1 MGECH
6 LDDLL
11 DILDDDDDFEEN
23 VQGTVSKNE
32 EDEPSVSQSPS
43 TVLKTDV
50 KEVCNVSAEGDSD
63 PEKEAL
69 RRKLQEME
77 EQMRQIKSQLAPA
90 PEEKQKTVREVDMF
104 ASGGNNVDSKHL
116 RSPVKVMLLILSDDY
131 ITYAPSK
138 PCHNMNVTSRCRPIH

>member
-32 EDEPSVSQSPS
+32 EAEPSTSPN
-43 TVLKTDV
+43 TVQKTD
-50 KEVCNVSAEGDSD
+50 VCNVSAEGDSD
-63 PEKEAL
+63 PEKEAR

-77 EQMRQIKSQLAPA
+77 EQMRQIKAQLAPA

-116 RSPVKVMLLILSDDY
+116 RSPVKVIVA
-131 ITYAPSK
+131 APFE
-138 PCHNMNVTSRCRPIH
+138 P

>member
-11 DILDDDDDFEEN
+11 DILDDDNDFEEN

-32 EDEPSVSQSPS
+32 EAEPSTSQSPN
-43 TVLKTDV
+43 TVQKTD
-50 KEVCNVSAEGDSD
+50 VCNVSAEGDSD

-90 PEEKQKTVREVDMF
+90 PEEMQKTVREVDMF

-116 RSPVKVMLLILSDDY
+116 RSPVKVIVA
-131 ITYAPSK
+131 APFEL
-138 PCHNMNVTSRCRPIH
+138 

>member
-11 DILDDDDDFEEN
+11 DILDDDNDFEEN

-32 EDEPSVSQSPS
+32 EAEPSTSQSPN
-43 TVLKTDV
+43 TVQKTD
-50 KEVCNVSAEGDSD
+50 VCNVSAEGDSD

-116 RSPVKVMLLILSDDY
+116 RSPVKVVVA
-131 ITYAPSK
+131 APFE
-138 PCHNMNVTSRCRPIH
+138 P

>member
-32 EDEPSVSQSPS
+32 EAEPSTSQSPN
-43 TVLKTDV
+43 TVQKTD
-50 KEVCNVSAEGDSD
+50 VCNVSAEGDSD
-63 PEKEAL
+63 PEKDAL

-116 RSPVKVMLLILSDDY
+116 RSPVKVNIADF
-131 ITYAPSK
+131 I
-138 PCHNMNVTSRCRPIH
+138 

>member
-11 DILDDDDDFEEN
+11 DILDDDNDFEEN

-32 EDEPSVSQSPS
+32 ESELSTSQSPC
-43 TVLKTDV
+43 TVKKTD
-50 KEVCNVSAEGDSD
+50 VCNVSAEGDSD

-116 RSPVKVMLLILSDDY
+116 RSPVKVIVA
-131 ITYAPSK
+131 APFEL
-138 PCHNMNVTSRCRPIH
+138 

>member
-32 EDEPSVSQSPS
+32 EAEPSTSQSPN
-43 TVLKTDV
+43 TVQKTD
-50 KEVCNVSAEGDSD
+50 VCNVSAEGDSD

-90 PEEKQKTVREVDMF
+90 PEEMQKTVREVDMF

-116 RSPVKVMLLILSDDY
+116 RSPVKVIVA
-131 ITYAPSK
+131 APSK
-138 PCHNMNVTSRCRPIH
+138 P

>member
-11 DILDDDDDFEEN
+11 DILDDDNDFEEN

-32 EDEPSVSQSPS
+32 EAEPSTSQSPN
-43 TVLKTDV
+43 TVQKTD
-50 KEVCNVSAEGDSD
+50 VCNVSAD

-116 RSPVKVMLLILSDDY
+116 RSPVKVIVA
-131 ITYAPSK
+131 APFE
-138 PCHNMNVTSRCRPIH
+138 P

>member
-32 EDEPSVSQSPS
+32 EAEPSTSQSPN
-43 TVLKTDV
+43 TVQKTD
-50 KEVCNVSAEGDSD
+50 VCNVSAEGDSD

-90 PEEKQKTVREVDMF
+90 PEEMQKTVREVDMF

-116 RSPVKVMLLILSDDY
+116 RSPVKVIVA
-131 ITYAPSK
+131 APFE
-138 PCHNMNVTSRCRPIH
+138 P

>member
-11 DILDDDDDFEEN
+11 DILDDDNDFEEN

-32 EDEPSVSQSPS
+32 EAEPSTSPN
-43 TVLKTDV
+43 TVQKTD
-50 KEVCNVSAEGDSD
+50 VCNVSAEGDSD
-63 PEKEAL
+63 PEKDAL
-69 RRKLQEME
+69 RRKLQGME

-90 PEEKQKTVREVDMF
+90 PEEMQKTVREVDMF

-116 RSPVKVMLLILSDDY
+116 RSPVKVIVA
-131 ITYAPSK
+131 APFE
-138 PCHNMNVTSRCRPIH
+138 P